1 MYNLN
6 FWELV
11 FFCCRRCVIFNL
23 FYELNEVKIIVR
35 LIVGD
40 IYNEMENEFVS
51 FKDLIEY
58 IKFFIFIIYF
68 MFDKVKYFLD

>member
-1 MYNLN
+1 
-6 FWELV
+6 
-11 FFCCRRCVIFNL
+11 
-23 FYELNEVKIIVR
+23 
-35 LIVGD
+35 
-40 IYNEMENEFVS
+40 MENEFVS